1 MMVVH
6 GHRGPWGSLLILT
19 GLSGGPAGRSV
30 ESMRIATLSMVAAVL
45 LGGCTSEYAF
55 TDSVSSRARELMP
68 RAEFGDELSTPYV
81 IGTEFTIYVEDRG
94 RDESMVGWTVRVS
107 NPAVLKLRD
116 GEPRWLDSHTLA
128 IDVVAE
134 GVGSADL
141 LLLDAGGEVKG
152 SAAAEVRMPTRVK
165 LFATAISALEDV
177 DFAGETPHPQILAGG
192 TASFLVQ
199 YIDDDL
205 VLQGSAPIKLEM
217 EPTIVAEVLESPLM
231 DSRDVLQ
238 ITTGDPGK
246 DRIELWL
253 GKQLLDTVDV
263 EVVSQYQVAAIDLI
277 QRKRSATV
285 SAEEAEGEW
294 LVVGQAYDEWRRPIY
309 GVGFDWEF
317 PGRAFEQVGDLLFY
331 EHDADPAKQKRVTAR
346 AAGREAEVWLPAADA
361 EVYTSNDAAFN
372 CSVAG
377 GTGAPWALAL
387 LACIGLRRRRRP

>member
-1 MMVVH
+1 M
-6 GHRGPWGSLLILT
+6 
-19 GLSGGPAGRSV
+19 
-30 ESMRIATLSMVAAVL
+30 ESMRIATLSLFAAVL

-81 IGTEFTIYVEDRG
+81 IGTEFTVFVEDRG

-107 NPAVLKLRD
+107 DPAVIKLRD

-128 IDVVAE
+128 IDVIAA

-141 LLLDAGGEVKG
+141 LLLDAKGEVKG

-165 LFATAISALEDV
+165 LFATAITALEDA
-177 DFAGETPHPQILAGG
+177 DFAGETPRPQILAGG

-205 VLQGSAPIKLEM
+205 VLQGSTPLKLVM
-217 EPTIVAEVLESPLM
+217 QPTIVAEMLESPLM

-238 ITTGDPGK
+238 ITVGDPGR
-246 DRIELWL
+246 DTIELWL
-253 GKQLLDTVDV
+253 GERLLDTVDV
-263 EVVSQYQVAAIDLI
+263 DVVFPTQVAAIDLI
-277 QRKRSATV
+277 QRKRGVT
-285 SAEEAEGEW
+285 AEAEGEAEGEW
-294 LVVGQAYDEWRRPIY
+294 LVVAQAHDEWRRPIY
-309 GVGFDWEF
+309 GVGFEWEF
-317 PGRAFEQVGDLLFY
+317 PGRAFEQIGDLLFY
-331 EHDADPAKQKRVTAR
+331 EHDPDPSKQKRVHAQ
-346 AAGREAEVWLPAADA
+346 AAGHAAEVWLQAADA

-377 GTGAPWALAL
+377 RPGGPGAPWALAL
-387 LACIGLRRRRRP
+387 LACVGVGRRRRRR

>member
-1 MMVVH
+1 
-6 GHRGPWGSLLILT
+6 
-19 GLSGGPAGRSV
+19 
-30 ESMRIATLSMVAAVL
+30 MRIATLSLVATVL

-81 IGTEFTIYVEDRG
+81 IGTEFTVYVEDRG

-107 NPAVLKLRD
+107 NPEVIKLRD
-116 GEPRWLDSHTLA
+116 GAPRWLDSHTLA
-128 IDVVAE
+128 IDVLAE

-152 SAAAEVRMPTRVK
+152 SAAAEVRMPTRIK
-165 LFATAISALEDV
+165 LYSTAISALEDV
-177 DFAGETPHPQILAGG
+177 DFAGETPRPQILAGG

-199 YIDDDL
+199 YIDKDL
-205 VLQGSAPIKLEM
+205 VLQGSAPVKLEM
-217 EPTIVAEVLESPLM
+217 EETIVAEVIESPLM

-238 ITTGDPGK
+238 ITVGDPGR
-246 DRIELWL
+246 DRIQLWL
-253 GKQLLDTVDV
+253 GKQLLDVVDV
-263 EVVSQYQVAAIDLI
+263 DVVSQYQVAAIDLI
-277 QRKRSATV
+277 QRKRSATD
-285 SAEEAEGEW
+285 AGEAEGEW

-317 PGRAFEQVGDLLFY
+317 PGRAFAQVGDLLFY
-331 EHDADPAKQKRVTAR
+331 EHDPDPSKQKRVVAR
-346 AAGREAEVWLPAADA
+346 AAGRETEVLLQAADA

-377 GTGAPWALAL
+377 GTGAPWALGL
-387 LACIGLRRRRRP
+387 LAVFGLGRRRRRS

>member
-1 MMVVH
+1 M
-6 GHRGPWGSLLILT
+6 
-19 GLSGGPAGRSV
+19 SGAQPGGSV
-30 ESMRIATLSMVAAVL
+30 ESMRIATLSLLVAVL

-81 IGTEFTIYVEDRG
+81 LGTEFTVYVEDRG
-94 RDESMVGWTVRVS
+94 RDESMVGWTVRIS

-128 IDVVAE
+128 IDVLAE

-141 LLLDAGGEVKG
+141 LLMDANGEVKG

-165 LFATAISALEDV
+165 LFATAISALEDD
-177 DFAGETPHPQILAGG
+177 DFAGETPRPQILAGG

-199 YIDDDL
+199 YLDGDL
-205 VLQGSAPIKLEM
+205 ALQGSTPLKLAM
-217 EPTIVAEVLESPLM
+217 EPTIVADVLESPLM

-238 ITTGDPGK
+238 ITVGDPGR
-246 DRIELWL
+246 DTIELWL

-263 EVVSQYQVAAIDLI
+263 EAVSPYQVAAIDLI
-277 QRKRSATV
+277 QRKRSATD
-285 SAEEAEGEW
+285 EGEAEGEW
-294 LVVGQAYDEWRRPIY
+294 LVVGQAYDEWRNPIY

-317 PGRAFEQVGDLLFY
+317 PGRAFAQVGDLLFY
-331 EHDADPAKQKRVTAR
+331 EHDPDPTKQKRVVAR
-346 AAGREAEVWLPAADA
+346 AAGRETEVWLQAADA

-387 LACIGLRRRRRP
+387 LACVGVGRRRRRS

>member
-1 MMVVH
+1 
-6 GHRGPWGSLLILT
+6 
-19 GLSGGPAGRSV
+19 
-30 ESMRIATLSMVAAVL
+30 MRIATLSLFVAVL

-81 IGTEFTIYVEDRG
+81 LGTEFTVYVEDRG

-107 NPAVLKLRD
+107 NPAVIKLRD

-128 IDVVAE
+128 IDVIAE

-141 LLLDAGGEVKG
+141 LLMDANGEVKG

-177 DFAGETPHPQILAGG
+177 DFAGETPRPQILAGG

-199 YIDDDL
+199 YLDGDL
-205 VLQGSAPIKLEM
+205 ALQGSTPLKLAM
-217 EPTIVAEVLESPLM
+217 QPTIVAEVLESPLM

-238 ITTGDPGK
+238 ITVGDPGR
-246 DRIELWL
+246 DTIELWL

-263 EVVSQYQVAAIDLI
+263 EAVSPYQVAAIDLI
-277 QRKRSATV
+277 QRKRSATD
-285 SAEEAEGEW
+285 AGEAEGEW
-294 LVVGQAYDEWRRPIY
+294 LVVGQAYDEWRNPIY

-317 PGRAFEQVGDLLFY
+317 PGRAFAQVGDLLFY
-331 EHDADPAKQKRVTAR
+331 EHDPDPAKQKRVVAR
-346 AAGREAEVWLPAADA
+346 AAGRETEVWLQAADA

-387 LACIGLRRRRRP
+387 LACVGVGRRRRRS

>member
-1 MMVVH
+1 
-6 GHRGPWGSLLILT
+6 
-19 GLSGGPAGRSV
+19 
-30 ESMRIATLSMVAAVL
+30 MRLATLSLFAAVF

-81 IGTEFTIYVEDRG
+81 IGTEFTVYVEDRG

-107 NPAVLKLRD
+107 NPAVIKLRD

-134 GVGSADL
+134 GVGNADL
-141 LLLDAGGEVKG
+141 LLLDTQGEVKG

-177 DFAGETPHPQILAGG
+177 DFAGETPRPQILTGG

-199 YIDDDL
+199 YLDDDL
-205 VLQGSAPIKLEM
+205 VLQGSTPIKLVM

-238 ITTGDPGK
+238 ITVGDPGR

-253 GKQLLDTVDV
+253 GERLLDTVDV
-263 EVVSQYQVAAIDLI
+263 DVVSPYQVAAIDLI
-277 QRKRSATV
+277 ERKGST
-285 SAEEAEGEW
+285 AEESEGEW
-294 LVVGQAYDEWRRPIY
+294 LVVGQAYDEWRHPIY

-317 PGRAFEQVGDLLFY
+317 PGRAFAQVGDLLFY
-331 EHDADPAKQKRVTAR
+331 EHDPDPAKQKRVVAR
-346 AAGREAEVWLPAADA
+346 AAGRETEVWLQAADA

-372 CSVAG
+372 CNVAG
-377 GTGAPWALAL
+377 GPGGSWALVL
-387 LACIGLRRRRRP
+387 LACIGLTRRRRL